1 MARSVISLQHT
12 KVFTFLFALNL
23 MSLSTIVQGQ
33 IYSGQKGLVKLKGE
47 APNETI
53 TAESTTLVGKLDV
66 TSRRFNFKQPL
77 NSFTFS
83 QGDLQKKHAEESYWE
98 ISRYPSAT
106 FSGEIINDFV
116 ITKNGEQNVTVKG
129 KFTMHGVEKELKIPG
144 VIRVENNTITITSK
158 FSVYFSDY
166 NIKIPRLVSLKV
178 AQEFTVDLTLTMN
191 KL

>member
-83 QGDLQKKHAEESYWE
+83 QGDLQKKHAEESYWGTQV
-98 ISRYPSAT
+98 PH
-106 FSGEIINDFV
+106 F
-116 ITKNGEQNVTVKG
+116 
-129 KFTMHGVEKELKIPG
+129 PG
-144 VIRVENNTITITSK
+144 RSLTILSSQKMASK
-158 FSVYFSDY
+158 
-166 NIKIPRLVSLKV
+166 
-178 AQEFTVDLTLTMN
+178 M
-191 KL
+191 